1 MGFYVKR
8 INGKVYGPFP
18 HEDLRR
24 FAAEGRLS
32 QQDLL
37 LEEGTDRWVTAL
49 QLLDSFPVQQPD
61 QPVPSMHQVAASASA
76 NHQTTKRPTARAT
89 LKLAALR
96 PRAWSWIFDYSLFFI
111 VSTITLLGVL
121 FFFLAKFDLT
131 KLTFPQILFSLFV
144 YILLPSL
151 IYVIVTAAFIAS
163 LKQATPG
170 KQINKIRV
178 VTLSGGRVSFGRALA
193 RQVAC
198 VLIVYIPLVNVVTY
212 LLPLWNRR
220 KQTIHDMIAGTVV
233 VTDK

>member
-24 FAAEGRLS
+24 FAAEARLS

-61 QPVPSMHQVAASASA
+61 QPVPSKHQVAAYA
-76 NHQTTKRPTARAT
+76 NYHTNSRPTARVT

-96 PRAWSWIFDYSLFFI
+96 PRAWGWIFDYLLYLI

-121 FFFLAKFDLT
+121 FFFLTKFDFT
-131 KLTFPQILFSLFV
+131 KLTFPQLLFSLFV
-144 YILLPSL
+144 FILLPSL

-170 KQINKIRV
+170 KQINKLRV